1 MSKIVADNISPRGSD
16 VTIAGVGT
24 FSSSGVNLT
33 GVVTATS
40 FVGDVTGNATGLS
53 GSPTLTGITSVST
66 TNLTVNGN
74 AYPNGGPLSN
84 RNLIINGAMQV
95 AQRGTSS
102 TSSDF
107 RTVDRFFYNFGN
119 TLAGT
124 QSQQTLSSGTPYN
137 EGFRNF
143 YRFAISTPGSATSTY
158 CQLIQGIEAQNL
170 ATSGWQYTS
179 ADSDI
184 TVSFWVRSSVA
195 QTFYGALKSSDG
207 TAQNYVFSFALSA
220 DTWTKVTKTIPGNT
234 NVQIDNDNG
243 QGAQLIIYPFMG
255 TNYSDS
261 SVNVDAWQAYSGST
275 RIPDMATDWV
285 LTNGATFDV
294 TGVQLEV
301 GSVAT
306 PFEHRSY
313 GDEFQ
318 RCCRYYQRLEGRS
331 GQDGDICISAF
342 YTTTN
347 AYGPIYFPNGN
358 MRTYP
363 TVNIIDNAITFY
375 YPGNAD
381 ASLGFFVGGIHL
393 ERIALNVQNVSGSA
407 GDSGF
412 LRLLTSA
419 DVFEFS
425 AEL

>member
-1 MSKIVADNISPRGSD
+1 MSTLR
-16 VTIAGVGT
+16 
-24 FSSSGVNLT
+24 VN
-33 GVVTATS
+33 
-40 FVGDVTGNATGLS
+40 
-53 GSPTLTGITSVST
+53 TLQNTST
-66 TNLTVNGN
+66 TDGGISINNSGHVTMDGV
-74 AYPNGGPLSN
+74 AYPSAGPLSN
-84 RNLIINGAMQV
+84 RNLIINGAFQV

-107 RTVDRFFYNFGN
+107 RTVDRFYYNFGN

-124 QSQQTLSSGTPYN
+124 QSQQSLSSGTPYN

-158 CQLIQGIEAQNL
+158 CQLIQGIEAQNI
-170 ATSGWQYTS
+170 ATSGWQYAS

-195 QTFYGALKSSDG
+195 QTFYGALRSSDG
-207 TAQNYVFSFALSA
+207 TEQNYVFSFALSA

-255 TNYSDS
+255 TNFSDS
-261 SVNVDAWQAYSGST
+261 SVNVDAWQAYSGGT
-275 RIPDMATDWV
+275 RVPDMATSWV

-313 GDEFQ
+313 GDELARCQ
-318 RCCRYYQRLEGRS
+318 RYFYKIDGSSSALRTAHGITNISDGGTSVNRTTKFGVGS
-331 GQDGDICISAF
+331 IFDGDDGNIVVPFPVTMRAEP
-342 YTTTN
+342 TTDSSNIRLAAGQNIYNNASTIQDNNSSIYAGSIQIDNVDTSGMTTGQACVLVFDGN
-347 AYGPIYFPNGN
+347 AYLSF
-358 MRTYP
+358 
-363 TVNIIDNAITFY
+363 
-375 YPGNAD
+375 
-381 ASLGFFVGGIHL
+381 AS
-393 ERIALNVQNVSGSA
+393 
-407 GDSGF
+407 
-412 LRLLTSA
+412 
-419 DVFEFS
+419 
-425 AEL
+425 EL